1 MGEYNWQTIRDR
13 AASVLGYPDAATA
26 QPIID
31 QFEENPA
38 AVSQAVDK
46 IVSRVRA
53 GKLQAHAGWLIIGRE
68 AEAIG
73 RPAPNV
79 VANDEGEKQRRLAG
93 ALKWVDHTGLYFD
106 RPEAVLDE
114 LFGGAARLLSDY
126 ADDRALRDLVERHWR
141 EQRPLGEA
149 AEAEHERWC
158 LKCARAGKLQAH
170 AGWLIIGREAE
181 AIGRPAPNVVAN
193 DEGEKQRRLAGA
205 LKWVDHTGL
214 YFDRPEA
221 VLDQLEVVTV
231 EELAAQYEPTPWDDA
246 YHPGPVDNDE
256 LLAWGMPWGRD
267 WQLGWS

>member
-106 RPEAVLDE
+106 RPEAVLD
-114 LFGGAARLLSDY
+114 
-126 ADDRALRDLVERHWR
+126 
-141 EQRPLGEA
+141 
-149 AEAEHERWC
+149 
-158 LKCARAGKLQAH
+158 
-170 AGWLIIGREAE
+170 
-181 AIGRPAPNVVAN
+181 
-193 DEGEKQRRLAGA
+193 
-205 LKWVDHTGL
+205 
-214 YFDRPEA
+214 
-221 VLDQLEVVTV
+221 QLEVVTV